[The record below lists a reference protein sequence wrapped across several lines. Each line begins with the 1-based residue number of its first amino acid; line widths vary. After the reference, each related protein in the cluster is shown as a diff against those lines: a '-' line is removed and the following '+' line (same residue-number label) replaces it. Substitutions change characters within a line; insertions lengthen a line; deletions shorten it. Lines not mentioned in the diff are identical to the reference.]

1 MFSSILRSERN
12 GALPPRSLGACAW
25 SCAALIVMLLTL
37 AALLPLSYGSSESN
51 NWPLT
56 TRRIS
61 SAELELMWNVT
72 DPKIQGASDAILVIQ
87 DGPRQQSAHLDADRI
102 RKGAFRYTPTS
113 WDVTFRVRVFR
124 PGFKSAVEEIRTL
137 WSDIEPP
144 VLPPTDRS
152 LASGR
157 GRPGSCGRLASSD
170 VDALVEVIAARERI
184 DPRLLRVV
192 MQIESAFRPC
202 AVSLKGAQGLMQLM
216 PATAREYGVVDPF
229 NTHQN
234 VAAGAR
240 YLKELLNRYH
250 GNVTLAL
257 SAYNAGPSAVD
268 RANGTPEIA
277 ETVQYVNRI
286 VATVR

>member
-1 MFSSILRSERN
+1 
-12 GALPPRSLGACAW
+12 
-25 SCAALIVMLLTL
+25 L
-37 AALLPLSYGSSESN
+37 ASLLPLRFGASESS

-61 SAELELMWNVT
+61 PAELELVWNVM
-72 DPKIQGASDAILVIQ
+72 DPKIRTASDAILVIQ
-87 DGPRQQSAHLDADRI
+87 DGPQQQSAYLDADRI
-102 RKGAFRYTPTS
+102 RKGAFRYSPKS
-113 WDVTFRVRVFR
+113 WDVTFRVRVFGT
-124 PGFKSAVEEIRTL
+124 GFKSTVEEIRTL
-137 WSDIEPP
+137 WSDVEQPP
-144 VLPPTDRS
+144 ILPAPADLLSVSR
-152 LASGR
+152 R
-157 GRPGSCGRLASSD
+157 GRFSSCERLTSAE
-170 VDALVEVIAARERI
+170 VDALVEAVAARERI
-184 DPRLLRVV
+184 DPRLLRIV

-240 YLKELLNRYH
+240 YLKELLDRYH
-250 GNVTLAL
+250 GNVTLAV

>member
-1 MFSSILRSERN
+1 MECYRSQDTECER
-12 GALPPRSLGACAW
+12 RHSRD
-25 SCAALIVMLLTL
+25 ST
-37 AALLPLSYGSSESN
+37 
-51 NWPLT
+51 
-56 TRRIS
+56 
-61 SAELELMWNVT
+61 
-72 DPKIQGASDAILVIQ
+72 
-87 DGPRQQSAHLDADRI
+87 RQQSAYLDADRI
-102 RKGAFRYTPTS
+102 RKGAFRYSPTF

-124 PGFKSAVEEIRTL
+124 TGFKSTVEEIRTL
-137 WSDIEPP
+137 WSDIDQPQILPAVADRLP
-144 VLPPTDRS
+144 VLARK
-152 LASGR
+152 
-157 GRPGSCGRLASSD
+157 RPGSCERLASAD
-170 VDALVEVIAARERI
+170 VDALVDTVAARERI

-240 YLKELLNRYH
+240 YFRELLDRYH

-268 RANGTPEIA
+268 RANGTPEIG
-277 ETVQYVNRI
+277 ETMQYVNRI
-286 VATVR
+286 VTTIR